1 MANSP
6 LLSLPDRRLILAS
19 ESRAR
24 RQMFDGA
31 GIAYEAMAPR
41 LDEEA
46 LRLAA
51 DHEGLSPA
59 DTATMLAEAKALK
72 ISTSHPDAVIIAS
85 DQLLVCD
92 GAVYGKP
99 ETRDEARE
107 RLEQLSNKTHE
118 LVTAG
123 IMIANGGQRLWHIV
137 KTPRITFRQLD
148 AKRID
153 AYLHAMADDAFQTPG
168 IYMIEG
174 LGAHLISQME
184 GCYYTIMGF
193 PMLECLGHLQHMGLD
208 FQQAPS

>member
-1 MANSP
+1 MAKPP
-6 LLSLPDRRLILAS
+6 LLSVPGRQLILAS

-24 RQMFDGA
+24 RQMFDSA
-31 GIAYEAMAPR
+31 CIAYEAISPR

-51 DHEGLSPA
+51 QHEGLSPA

-72 ISTSHPDAVIIAS
+72 ISAKHPDAVIIAS

-92 GAVYGKP
+92 GIVYGKP
-99 ETRDEARE
+99 ETRIEARE
-107 RLEQLSNKTHE
+107 RLEMLSDKTHE

-123 IMIANGGQRLWHIV
+123 IMIANGGQRLWHLV
-137 KTPRITFRQLD
+137 KAPRITFRKLD
-148 AKRID
+148 AARIN
-153 AYLHAMADDAFQTPG
+153 AYLEAMADDAYHTPG
-168 IYMIEG
+168 VYMIEG
-174 LGAHLISQME
+174 LGAHLIKQME

-208 FQQAPS
+208 FQQASL

>member
-6 LLSLPDRRLILAS
+6 LLSVPDRRLILAS

-153 AYLHAMADDAFQTPG
+153 AYLHAMADDAFHTPG
-168 IYMIEG
+168 VYMIEG

>member
-1 MANSP
+1 MP
-6 LLSLPDRRLILAS
+6 KPPFLSLPDRRLILAS
-19 ESRAR
+19 ESKAR

-59 DTATMLAEAKALK
+59 DTATMLAEAKAIK
-72 ISTSHPDAVIIAS
+72 ISVSHPDAVIIAS

-92 GAVYGKP
+92 GVVYGKP
-99 ETRDEARE
+99 ATREEARE
-107 RLEQLSNKTHE
+107 RLDLLSDKTHE

-123 IMIANGGQRLWHIV
+123 IMIANGGQRLWHLV
-137 KTPRITFRQLD
+137 KTPRITFRRLD
-148 AKRID
+148 AKGID
-153 AYLHAMADDAFQTPG
+153 AYLDAMADDAYHTPG
-168 IYMIEG
+168 VYMIEG
-174 LGAHLISQME
+174 LGAHLIRQME

-193 PMLECLGHLQHMGLD
+193 PLLECLGHLHQMGLD
-208 FQQAPS
+208 YQQATS